1 MPVLLESRCTGFPAP
16 RRYTFRQARRSRRK
30 VSRKEGNRWWRRLL
44 NAKDFGRRKKAERRA
59 KREGFRPPI
68 TESRARRSRRA
79 PLTAWTLRG
88 SGRRPGRHG
97 IFLAVATVYSA
108 ARAVTPSTPRIG
120 DAFGGGFSERDRRRL
135 RTRAAPSRRNRIVR
149 ASHHMFDMDMRAPPT
164 ATRRNAKVFEVPIS
178 CSRFLT
184 DFSLLNYQ
192 DPNCVP
198 CAIRAGA
205 PGGKVEILDDLRGRP
220 ASAIA
225 TQFLPVCLA
234 R

>member
-68 TESRARRSRRA
+68 TESLARRSRRA

-88 SGRRPGRHG
+88 SGRRPERHG

-108 ARAVTPSTPRIG
+108 ARAVTPSTP
-120 DAFGGGFSERDRRRL
+120 RRL

-149 ASHHMFDMDMRAPPT
+149 ASHHMFDMDMPAPPT

-178 CSRFLT
+178 CSRFLSGL
-184 DFSLLNYQ
+184 FVPKLPRPQLRSLRN
-192 DPNCVP
+192 
-198 CAIRAGA
+198 
-205 PGGKVEILDDLRGRP
+205 PGWRPGRQ
-220 ASAIA
+220 SGNSG
-225 TQFLPVCLA
+225 
-234 R
+234 